1 MKTYFFRLFHEYS
14 KMQSSKVNSL
24 PAEKTRSPTPEKGM
38 CERLKHSDY
47 NRCLYM
53 QLQRVEMELELL
65 GPHKFQMPQSYA
77 QAVRQVQHMKNL
89 LQNQICSSASISE
102 R

>member
-1 MKTYFFRLFHEYS
+1 
-14 KMQSSKVNSL
+14 
-24 PAEKTRSPTPEKGM
+24 M
-38 CERLKHSDY
+38 CERLKYSDY

-53 QLQRVEMELELL
+53 QLQHVEMELELL
-65 GPHKFQMPQSYA
+65 GPHTFQMPQSYT

-89 LQNQICSSASISE
+89 LENRICSSASISE